1 MIIPNLFTDNTK
13 KNINLIINLN
23 ININTKKIEKFLVFI
38 YICSDHPQSLQTRQ
52 ENRWSK

>member
-23 ININTKKIEKFLVFI
+23 ININTKKSGKAFSVYLYLLRPPTVI
-38 YICSDHPQSLQTRQ
+38 T
-52 ENRWSK
+52 N